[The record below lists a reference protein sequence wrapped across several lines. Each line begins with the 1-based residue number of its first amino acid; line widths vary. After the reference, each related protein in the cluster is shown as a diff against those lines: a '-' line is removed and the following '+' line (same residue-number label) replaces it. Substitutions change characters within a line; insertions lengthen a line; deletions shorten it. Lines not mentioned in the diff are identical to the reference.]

1 MTTVAEITLN
11 AQLGQKSV
19 ISEPVRHIWA
29 QN

>member
-11 AQLGQKSV
+11 ALIGQKSV
-19 ISEPVRHIWA
+19 ISEPVHHIWA